1 VGEVFF
7 PLDEKLGLQPGSL
20 TPLQLSYLVHFASFH
35 SFDEAAQML
44 ASHHGVH
51 VSAST
56 SRRQTEEIG
65 ACAEVVQNEQAKSVL
80 QRGGNVSGKD
90 DGSGEAIKQAMSSDG
105 SFISLRGKVYAE
117 VKTAVIGE
125 VHDRK
130 SGSSQ
135 RPEQE
140 VKMTNITYFSRMTSA
155 ETFTNLSIG
164 ETNRRGF
171 LQMKRVCAVSDGAE
185 WIQHFIDAHRADAVR
200 ILDFYHAA
208 EYLSDIATAVRD
220 AGTKLKDTWLDEQ
233 CHELKHYGPKKV
245 LEEAHRLLRD
255 HPQREELPRLVNYLQ
270 KREHMM
276 QYPLFQQQGWPIGSG
291 SAESSHTFVVQS
303 RLKGPGMHWEGK
315 NVNPMLAL
323 RTGICN
329 ERWQE
334 TRNQAFHHRL
344 AQRQASRL
352 ALQKKRYQEL
362 KQQVEHSIGRFLFF
376 FTLHQSKTMNV
387 SVSSLQ
393 NQPVP
398 SSLDTSHPKSTCCPA
413 PSHPWR
419 RYAHAKK

>member
-1 VGEVFF
+1 
-7 PLDEKLGLQPGSL
+7 
-20 TPLQLSYLVHFASFH
+20 
-35 SFDEAAQML
+35 ML
-44 ASHHGVH
+44 ASHHGIH

-65 ACAEVVQNEQAKSVL
+65 SCAEVVQNEQAKAVL
-80 QRGGNVSGKD
+80 QQGSTMSRKD
-90 DGSGEAIKQAMSSDG
+90 DGSEEAIKQAMSSDG
-105 SFISLRGKVYAE
+105 SFISLRGKTYAE

-125 VHDRK
+125 VHDIK
-130 SGSSQ
+130 NGSS
-135 RPEQE
+135 RRSEQE
-140 VKMTNITYFSRMTSA
+140 VKMTNITYFSRMTPA
-155 ETFTNLSIG
+155 ETFTDLAIG

-171 LQMKRVCAVSDGAE
+171 LNTKRVCAVSDGAE
-185 WIQHFIDAHRADAVR
+185 WIQHFIDAHRVDAVR
-200 ILDFYHAA
+200 ILDFYHAT
-208 EYLSDIATAVRD
+208 EYLSDIATVVQN
-220 AGTKLKDTWLDEQ
+220 AGTKLKDTWFDEQ
-233 CHELKHYGPKKV
+233 CHELKHSGPKRV
-245 LEEAHRLLRD
+245 LEEVHRLLQD
-255 HPQREELPRLVNYLQ
+255 HSQIEELSRLVNYLQ

-323 RTGICN
+323 RIGICN
-329 ERWQE
+329 ERWEE

-344 AQRQASRL
+344 AQRQSSRL
-352 ALQKKRYQEL
+352 ARQKKRYEEL
-362 KQQVEHSIGRFLFF
+362 KQQVEHSIGRFLFL

-387 SVSSLQ
+387 SLSSVQ

-398 SSLDTSHPKSTCCPA
+398 SSLDISHPKSSCCPA

-419 RYAHAKK
+419 RYARAKK